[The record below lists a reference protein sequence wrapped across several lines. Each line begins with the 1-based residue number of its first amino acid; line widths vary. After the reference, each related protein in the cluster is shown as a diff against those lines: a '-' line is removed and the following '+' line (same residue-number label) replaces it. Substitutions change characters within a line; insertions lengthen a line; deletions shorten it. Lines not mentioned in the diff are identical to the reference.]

1 MITTTKS
8 YFFYKLLI
16 LCFIFTLIFILIFNI
31 IDNNHQQGYKKK
43 GKPHSTKT
51 QNELE
56 KKKYP
61 ANLKTYKVAQIEP
74 VAGPSKNQKLICTQD
89 KHLQR
94 RCFWI

>member
-1 MITTTKS
+1 MKI
-8 YFFYKLLI
+8 I
-16 LCFIFTLIFILIFNI
+16 LILIFLVI
-31 IDNNHQQGYKKK
+31 FLVIFFHLLYNNHQQGYKKK
-43 GKPHSTKT
+43 RKRVFTKT

-61 ANLKTYKVAQIEP
+61 TNLKTYKVAQIEP

-94 RCFWI
+94 RCFWL